1 VGKFLWKRILFFFL
15 DSKRDRRKVTGAC
28 GQLAD
33 RCGSGR
39 PVFAG
44 WPGRLCCRGRL
55 RLAAFRFLSKAGRYI
70 RVSNFLIFFFSICL
84 TGIYFLLNLNEIF

>member
-1 VGKFLWKRILFFFL
+1 MGGGWKNYLKKNFVLIL
-15 DSKRDRRKVTGAC
+15 DSKRDRRKVTGAL

-33 RCGSGR
+33 RRGPGR

-55 RLAAFRFLSKAGRYI
+55 CLAAFRFLSKAGRYI
-70 RVSNFLIFFFSICL
+70 RVSNFSTFFF
-84 TGIYFLLNLNEIF
+84 TFV